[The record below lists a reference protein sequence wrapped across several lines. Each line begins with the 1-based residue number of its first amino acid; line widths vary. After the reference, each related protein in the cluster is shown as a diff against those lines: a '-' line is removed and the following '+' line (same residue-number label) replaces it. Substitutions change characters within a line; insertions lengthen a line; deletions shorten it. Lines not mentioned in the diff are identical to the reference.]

1 MKNIKKMEKTIDDIR
16 KSFREKYNNYAND
29 LVELN
34 KLIGKLAKEVDEI
47 LSFMDAAIKAKEEIG
62 IEQ

>member
-1 MKNIKKMEKTIDDIR
+1 MEKTIDDIR

-47 LSFMDAAIKAKEEIG
+47 LSFMDATIKAKEEIG
-62 IEQ
+62 IE

>member
-47 LSFMDAAIKAKEEIG
+47 LSFMDAAIKAREEI
-62 IEQ
+62 Q

>member
-1 MKNIKKMEKTIDDIR
+1 MEKTIDDIR

-47 LSFMDAAIKAKEEIG
+47 LSFMDATIKAKEEIG

>member
-1 MKNIKKMEKTIDDIR
+1 MEKTIDDIR

>member
-1 MKNIKKMEKTIDDIR
+1 MKNMEKTINDIR
-16 KSFREKYNNYAND
+16 KSFREKYNTYAND

-47 LSFMDAAIKAKEEIG
+47 LSFMDAAIKAREEI
-62 IEQ
+62 Q